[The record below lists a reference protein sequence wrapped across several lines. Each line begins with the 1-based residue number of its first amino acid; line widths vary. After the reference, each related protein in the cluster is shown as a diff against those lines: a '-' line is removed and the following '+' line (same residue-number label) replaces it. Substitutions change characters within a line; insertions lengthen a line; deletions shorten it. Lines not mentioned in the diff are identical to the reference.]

1 MSNKPD
7 PDFMYNW
14 IREKSG
20 KTTNMENKQIT
31 MWTCQFC
38 GQDTS
43 NVEYDYLNGYDHLS
57 CALEA
62 DNKAKAD
69 EFDHCVLCG
78 VETAYKRSTHIDMRI
93 GYVEG
98 AGQLCSKCYH
108 FDTISVTKDKNPIPL
123 DSHRQLFTVSEYMVL
138 STPNDQE
145 LGAKVRQLYWENK
158 K

>member
-1 MSNKPD
+1 MIPFICK
-7 PDFMYNW
+7 YC
-14 IREKSG
+14 G
-20 KTTNMENKQIT
+20 K
-31 MWTCQFC
+31 
-38 GQDTS
+38 DTS
-43 NVEYDYLNGYDHLS
+43 EIDYDYLNGYDHLS
-57 CALEA
+57 CALKEEKPKYTKMEYGPGDA
-62 DNKAKAD
+62 VIDRPPYKD

-93 GYVEG
+93 GYIEG
-98 AGQLCSKCYH
+98 AGQLCSKCYY
-108 FDTISVTKDKNPIPL
+108 FDKPSVTKDENPIPL